1 MTDKK
6 LTVNWSEEDNHR
18 IFTEPR
24 IKRIDDELPVLL
36 PEITS
41 IPDLD
46 NPCVPRL
53 VSRLSPTDKEK
64 SHMEKDLLS
73 LLVDSVQDPIVANN
87 CLGSVYFTQV
97 NPTLRNDGDN
107 LVTKVHFQKKID
119 DSDDS
124 LVFHCYY
131 DIECNTVTF
140 EIKKTTREGISTFNS
155 NYKLIRPK
163 YVGGTLE
170 AGKLIFR
177 PYADPARFYGRIPS
191 ILNRTIPK
199 TIKFENHFKNLI
211 DLLTNPTDKSSV
223 KIDAS
228 YETIQKLIN
237 KIHYNFTDYG
247 SRNKLI
253 GKVTSAFFSEK
264 NLSTHREM
272 IEQKYKD
279 YLKNK
284 SSSEPIIP
292 IENLETYQKNI
303 TVGNDRIHRNQ
314 VEDIKRLSNLDSR
327 FKLKKILEVQQLLV
341 DDSPGPAVKRIR
353 RNGYPKKYINKDVE
367 KYVPVDF
374 GFFTPFTLYDVLTTK
389 IGKHYFWDLIG
400 ITPSDYKKWY
410 KWIEEFKSKTLIFIS
425 LYNQLLLK
433 AGKFV
438 FITKATREQRDR
450 QQPTRKLN
458 QKDISN
464 PINKI
469 IVNLSDI
476 YPGKNY
482 TRAPTNTIEV
492 AFLSHYANETSKNLN
507 IMIVPKLIVAPVV
520 TSGNIGIPSTVSIL
534 SNNLLYLSLI
544 EGTIDSSLEEAIE
557 TRSSSANEIASRI
570 FNKKIEDNTEYDELV
585 YENSSQSDE
594 DEELSLTTEEQSPKS
609 EAQGHKTFAQIVS
622 ELADSESPLKPLEP
636 RIVARKEREHKEEDT
651 GLEEADLD
659 FLESEVTVIRSKRGE
674 SGASGASGAFG
685 ASGDSDVADP
695 TRRTQLVKDII
706 IDPLREYR
714 IAQAELIW
722 KRMQGKTKKGEN
734 KKQEIIGFFITETDK
749 QLKKDGI
756 PEDDLEFLVLL
767 KYFELMAQ
775 DEIYFNLLNYL
786 KRLQQIFNAKDTTQF
801 NTLLTEEERV
811 ITAKFFDGE
820 RYRRVEERA
829 DAIEEALK
837 LLNSYSTEIARQA
850 INDNL
855 KKCENKQYTNHM
867 KVKFSISDE
876 NVPPC
881 QGGELVKSKK
891 LTDLLEVDLDSFVES
906 DLKNIGISVAGE
918 VNGDLYKRK
927 IEELFN
933 DILGITK
940 VEGRDQKR
948 KGDRGT
954 QGAQGAKETREP
966 RKLTGNEIIREG
978 MTGSKAEKT
987 ELINLIF
994 TRLNTNRTLSLL
1006 KALDQRQ
1013 GVVLD
1018 EKDSKIDILEYQLS
1032 LFKQDDLSDLVIK
1045 NIGIDS
1051 EYKTKIKK
1059 IYNKLSTSKTQDEPV
1074 KDRFVKALFDKM
1086 ISREEGI
1093 PLKTFSGALQ
1103 EIFAER
1109 REESEDKE
1117 KEGREIS
1124 AIKTRNRI
1132 GNEQAETVWVL
1143 INQNGMSEKEAVKQV
1158 KKQAKRQ
1165 GGGDYE
1171 KYLKYKTK
1179 YLSMVR
1185 KLEKIG
1191 ITL

>member
-1 MTDKK
+1 MSEKK
-6 LTVNWSEEDNHR
+6 ITINWSEEDNSR
-18 IFTEPR
+18 IFKDPK
-24 IKRIDDELPVLL
+24 IKNIIEELPVVLA
-36 PEITS
+36 EITS

-46 NPCVPRL
+46 NPCIPKL
-53 VSRLSPTDKEK
+53 VSKLSPTDKEK
-64 SHMEKDLLS
+64 SQMEKDLLA
-73 LLVDSVQDPIVANN
+73 LLIDSANNSNITNN
-87 CLGSVYFTQV
+87 CLGSVYFTQI

-107 LVTKVHFQKKID
+107 LVIKVHFQKKID
-119 DSDDS
+119 DS
-124 LVFHCYY
+124 LVLHCYY
-131 DIECNTVTF
+131 DIECNTVAF
-140 EIKKTTREGISTFNS
+140 EIKKTTREGINTFNS

-177 PYADPARFYGRIPS
+177 PYADPARFFGRIPS
-191 ILNRTIPK
+191 ILGYKRVA
-199 TIKFENHFKNLI
+199 TIKLENNFKNLI

-237 KIHYNFTDYG
+237 KIQYNERDFNEKG
-247 SRNKLI
+247 ELVF
-253 GKVTSAFFSEK
+253 KVRSAFSTEE
-264 NLSTHREM
+264 NLHKHREM
-272 IEQKYKD
+272 VQQKYRD
-279 YLKNK
+279 YLENK
-284 SSSEPIIP
+284 SRLEPVIP

-303 TVGNDRIHRNQ
+303 TLGNDYIHPNQ
-314 VEDIKRLSNLDSR
+314 VRDIKRLSNLDSR
-327 FKLKKILEVQQLLV
+327 FKLKKIVEVQQLLV
-341 DDSPGPAVKRIR
+341 DDSPGQAVKKITL
-353 RNGYPKKYINKDVE
+353 NGHKKKYINRDVE

-374 GFFTPFTLYDVLTTK
+374 GYFTPFTLYDVLTTK
-389 IGKHYFWDLIG
+389 IGPHYFRDLVG
-400 ITPSDYKKWY
+400 ITTTNYRQWY
-410 KWIEEFKSKTLIFIS
+410 EMIEEFKAKTLVFIS

-433 AGKFV
+433 ASKF
-438 FITKATREQRDR
+438 INISKSTRDQRGR
-450 QQPTRKLN
+450 QKSRPQFN

-469 IVNLSDI
+469 IVNLSNI
-476 YPGKNY
+476 YPGRSY
-482 TRAPTNTIEV
+482 TRQLTEKIEIS
-492 AFLSHYANETSKNLN
+492 FLSHYANEASKNVD
-507 IMIVPKLIVAPVV
+507 IMIEHKLTVGPII
-520 TSGNIGIPSTVSIL
+520 TQKEIGIPSTISIVP
-534 SNNLLYLSLI
+534 NDLLYLSLI

-557 TRSSSANEIASRI
+557 TRSSRVDEIASRI
-570 FNKKIEDNTEYDELV
+570 FGQKIENNTDVDGLGDEI
-585 YENSSQSDE
+585 SGTFG
-594 DEELSLTTEEQSPKS
+594 EELSLITEEQLAEVKALFEKRQSDQK
-609 EAQGHKTFAQIVS
+609 GRKTFA
-622 ELADSESPLKPLEP
+622 ELATELSQSEEKPFSTSRFVP
-636 RIVARKEREHKEEDT
+636 KIVAKKERVFKEEQEEQDEEFN
-651 GLEEADLD
+651 LEDIALGGIS
-659 FLESEVTVIRSKRGE
+659 SERREK
-674 SGASGASGAFG
+674 SGASGA
-685 ASGDSDVADP
+685 ADP
-695 TRRTQLVKDII
+695 TRRSQLVKDII
-706 IDPLREYR
+706 KDPLMQYR
-714 IAQAELIW
+714 IGQAELIW

-734 KKQEIIGFFITETDK
+734 KKQEIIDFFITETDK

-756 PEDDLEFLVLL
+756 PEDDLEFLVPL

-801 NTLLTEEERV
+801 DTLLTEEERV

-837 LLNSYSTEIARQA
+837 LLNSYSTSIARQA

-855 KKCENKQYTNHM
+855 KKCENKQYTNYM
-867 KVKFSISDE
+867 KIKFSISDE

-940 VEGRDQKR
+940 VEGRDQRR
-948 KGDRGT
+948 KGDKGAQGA

-987 ELINLIF
+987 EFINLIF
-994 TRLNTNRTLSLL
+994 TRLNTNRNLSLL

-1013 GVVLD
+1013 GVVVD
-1018 EKDSKIDILEYQLS
+1018 ERDSKIDILEYELS
-1032 LFKQDDLSDLVIK
+1032 LFKEGDLGDLVIK
-1045 NIGIDS
+1045 NSGRDS
-1051 EYKTKIKK
+1051 EYKTKIKR
-1059 IYNKLSTSKTQDEPV
+1059 IYNKLPTSKTQDDPL

-1109 REESEDKE
+1109 REESGDKA
-1117 KEGREIS
+1117 KKDREIK
-1124 AIKTRNRI
+1124 AIKDRNRI
-1132 GNEQAETVWVL
+1132 SQKQAETVWVL
-1143 INQNGMSEKEAVKQV
+1143 INQNGMPEREAVKQAR
-1158 KKQAKRQ
+1158 KS

-1185 KLEKIG
+1185 KLEKLG
-1191 ITL
+1191 ISL